1 MCCFFIKIYLFNIS
15 KIEVI
20 KKEEIG
26 NPKYILIVGGKT
38 MNKYILI
45 GTICL
50 SIFVSMIGTVY
61 GEEKQSDNNTT
72 ATLNL
77 APDVKSAILIER
89 DTGKMLFDKDAHE
102 RLPPASMT
110 KVMTLLLIMEEI
122 DKGSLQLNETI
133 RISENAASMGGSQV
147 FLGIGEEMSVQDL
160 LKGIAIA
167 SGNDASVALAERI
180 SGSEEA
186 FVQKMNDKVKELNLK
201 NSQFQNSS
209 GLPAKDHYSTAYDM
223 AMIAKELL
231 KYESITKYTSIYED
245 YLRKGEENEFWL
257 VNTNKLVRFYPGVD
271 GLKTG
276 FTNEAKYCLT
286 ATAKKD
292 NMRVITV
299 VMGAN
304 TPKERNATTSKML
317 DYAFNHFE
325 TKRLYEK
332 GQKITSVQLLKA
344 NKKNLDIVTSE
355 SISTIHKKGESTE
368 DIHTTVVLKDL
379 LTLPMNKGDKAGKLI
394 VKNGDTVLSEVPL
407 VIDQDIDK
415 ASYITLFKRSVQNL
429 VRSE

>member
-1 MCCFFIKIYLFNIS
+1 
-15 KIEVI
+15 
-20 KKEEIG
+20 
-26 NPKYILIVGGKT
+26 
-38 MNKYILI
+38 MNKYRLI
-45 GTICL
+45 GTIFL
-50 SIFVSMIGTVY
+50 SIFLGMAGTVF
-61 GEEKQSDNNTT
+61 GEEKQQDNAITE
-72 ATLNL
+72 TLDL

-89 DTGKMLFDKDAHE
+89 DTGKLLFEKEVHQK
-102 RLPPASMT
+102 LPPASMT
-110 KVMTLLLIMEEI
+110 KIMTLLLIMEEI
-122 DKGSLQLNETI
+122 DKDGLKLDETI

-147 FLGIGEEMSVQDL
+147 FLGTGEEISVKDL

-186 FVQKMNDKVKELNLK
+186 FVQKMNDKVKELGLENTH
-201 NSQFQNSS
+201 FQNSS
-209 GLPAKDHYSTAYDM
+209 GLPAKDHYSTAFDM

-231 KYESITKYTSIYED
+231 KYESITDYTSIYED
-245 YLRKGEENEFWL
+245 YLRKGEKNEFWL

-292 NMRVITV
+292 DMRVITV

-304 TPKERNATTSKML
+304 TTKERNATTSKML

-325 TKRLYEK
+325 TQRLYEK
-332 GQKITSVQLLKA
+332 GEKITSIQLLKA
-344 NKKNLDIVTSE
+344 NQENIDIVTAE

-368 DIHTTVVLKDL
+368 NIHTKVVLDEG
-379 LTLPMNKGDKAGKLI
+379 LTLPMDKGTKAGKLI
-394 VKNGDTVLSEVPL
+394 VQNGDIILSEVPL
-407 VIDQDIDK
+407 VIDQNIDK
-415 ASYITLFKRSVQNL
+415 ASYITLFKRSIQDL
-429 VRSE
+429 VKYE